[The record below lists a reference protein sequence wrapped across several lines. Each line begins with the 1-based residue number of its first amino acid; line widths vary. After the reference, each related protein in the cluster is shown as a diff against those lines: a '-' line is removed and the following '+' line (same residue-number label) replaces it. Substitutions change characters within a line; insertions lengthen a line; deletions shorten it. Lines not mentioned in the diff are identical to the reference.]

1 MVIIT
6 VGNACCTVTSINDRS
21 GAVWLSFFLMLLFAL
36 MALPAHAA
44 DEKSESQTTMQS
56 TPMGHGNPIANYWRT
71 VRSGTEGITTESGP
85 YTTNTLI
92 QNGGQNWRQIRNGLI
107 ANYGGWVIG
116 IIAAIIVLFF
126 LVRGRIR
133 IDEGQ
138 SDKRVMRFTLWQRIV
153 HWYAAVT
160 FILLA
165 LSGLVMMFGR
175 ALLIPMLGKDAFS
188 VLAELSKTV
197 HNYTGPLFVIGIL
210 MLIVTF
216 VAGNAFRKGD
226 LQWFKQG
233 GGMKKGRHASAGR
246 YNPGEKAWFWI
257 AALGGLTVMIT
268 GVILDFPGF
277 GQTREIM
284 QVSEIIHAS
293 IALLFIAASFGHI
306 YIGTVGTEGA
316 IDGMTK
322 GHVDANWAK
331 QHHDRW
337 YEEMEK
343 SGMVKKAEEL
353 EAEKTLHASTGVT
366 QE

>member
-1 MVIIT
+1 MAMKT
-6 VGNACCTVTSINDRS
+6 VGSAYSTVASIKNRKDV
-21 GAVWLSFFLMLLFAL
+21 VWFTLFFMLLLAL

-44 DEKSESQTTMQS
+44 DENSESQATMQVGS
-56 TPMGHGNPIANYWRT
+56 MEHGNPIANYWRT
-71 VRSGTEGITTESGP
+71 VRSGTEGITTASGP

-92 QNGGQNWRQIRNGLI
+92 QNGGQNWRQIRNGII
-107 ANYGGWVIG
+107 ANYGGWLIG
-116 IIAAIIVLFF
+116 VIAAVIVLFF
-126 LVRGRIR
+126 LVRGRVR
-133 IDEGQ
+133 IEEGH
-138 SDKRVMRFTLWQRIV
+138 SDKRVIRFTLWQRIV
-153 HWYAAVT
+153 HWYTAVT

-175 ALLIPMLGKDAFS
+175 ALLIPLLGKDAFS

-197 HNYTGPLFVIGIL
+197 HNYTGPLFVIGIV

-216 VAGNAFRKGD
+216 IAGNAFRKGD
-226 LQWFKQG
+226 LKWFKQG
-233 GGMKKGRHASAGR
+233 GGMKKGKHASAGR
-246 YNPGEKAWFWI
+246 YNAGEKTWFWI

-277 GQTREIM
+277 GQTREVM

-293 IALLFIAASFGHI
+293 IALLFIAASLGHI
-306 YIGTVGTEGA
+306 YIGTLGTEGA
-316 IDGMTK
+316 IDGMKK

-337 YEEMEK
+337 YKEMEK
-343 SGMVKKAEEL
+343 SGMVKAVEEF
-353 EAEKTLHASTGVT
+353 EAEKATHTPTGVT